1 MQDKFWL
8 LSWKHIPIFCLE
20 CPPTMMSFLQQAD
33 KYSVLIIY
41 VRQSSKRCIFFSNS
55 VATSTHSEITY
66 AWSNRVTRKVPPWLF
81 LHLRDSITG
90 CSNFKAF
97 QMVARLAV
105 TMKNIERNIRG
116 IILFIYSNFLKILE
130 IAFDSRDL

>member
-1 MQDKFWL
+1 MTFKLKNICTNLFGM
-8 LSWKHIPIFCLE
+8 PINNA
-20 CPPTMMSFLQQAD
+20 MMSFLQLAD
-33 KYSVLIIY
+33 KYLVLIIY

-97 QMVARLAV
+97 QMVARLEI

-116 IILFIYSNFLKILE
+116 IILFTYSNFLKILE